1 MGHFFG
7 PDLPV
12 FLIIKVVGAGIWRT
26 VVLQPSMRSPFELVL
41 GVIFHFLC
49 SSSVA
54 TVVIGV
60 GVGAFGTAAKL
71 IGSGGDR
78 IGKACGKECES
89 ELHGDCLLFG
99 L

>member
-1 MGHFFG
+1 M
-7 PDLPV
+7 
-12 FLIIKVVGAGIWRT
+12 
-26 VVLQPSMRSPFELVL
+26 
-41 GVIFHFLC
+41 
-49 SSSVA
+49 A
-54 TVVIGV
+54 TVVIWV